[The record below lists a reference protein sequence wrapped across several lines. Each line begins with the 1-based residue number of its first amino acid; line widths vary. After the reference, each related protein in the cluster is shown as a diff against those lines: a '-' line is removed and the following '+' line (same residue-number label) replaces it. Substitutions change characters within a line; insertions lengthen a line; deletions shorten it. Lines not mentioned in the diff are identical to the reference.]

1 MNCQKK
7 RSTQVSDL
15 IAYFPLFLMITVL
28 CFLALHCKG
37 RNEGA
42 ISKKKLPVVKIET
55 AEKKTMT
62 RNIDLTGTIEAAK
75 VARIASPA
83 EGPVLNCSIREGDT
97 VKQGQVV
104 LTIGRQR
111 AAEEQV
117 KAARV
122 QLARDEED
130 LLRIEQL
137 VRSGSIPAEQTD
149 EARLRVSKANAQ
161 LTKALESIEDYRIR
175 APWTGIVS
183 RVSVTDGC
191 FVSPRESLL
200 EIFDP
205 KTLIIR
211 FSVPEKELNNVHIGM
226 KLSVTL
232 ETQENRVFKAE
243 ITRLF
248 PELDRN
254 IRTRVV
260 EAAFM
265 EKVEIIPG
273 MFTRI
278 SIPIETVDDAVLIPD
293 ESIVITPQGD
303 RVVFVVID
311 GKAFSRAV
319 SLGIEH
325 NRMVQITEGIKAG
338 DSIIVSGHQR
348 LRDGM
353 EVSVLVH
360 EPSPWSET
368 KEESIK

>member
-1 MNCQKK
+1 MNRQKK
-7 RSTQVSDL
+7 RSTRVNHL
-15 IAYFPLFLMITVL
+15 VAFFPLFLMITAL
-28 CFLALHCKG
+28 CLLASQCKG
-37 RNEGA
+37 RNDGV
-42 ISKKKLPVVKIET
+42 ISKKKPPAVKLET
-55 AEKKTMT
+55 AEKRTIT

-83 EGPVLNCSIREGDT
+83 EGPVLNCSIREGDS
-97 VKQGQVV
+97 VKAGQVL

-111 AAEEQV
+111 AAEEQA
-117 KAARV
+117 KTARE
-122 QLARDEED
+122 QLARDKED
-130 LLRIEQL
+130 LQRIEQL

-149 EARLRVSKANAQ
+149 EARLRVSRAKAQ
-161 LTKALESIEDYRIR
+161 LTKALESIEDYQIR
-175 APWTGIVS
+175 SPWAGIVS
-183 RVSVTDGC
+183 KVSVTDGS

-211 FSVPEKELNNVHIGM
+211 FDVPEKELNNVHIGM

-232 ETQENRVFKAE
+232 ETQENRVFKAA

-248 PELDRN
+248 PELDRK

-260 EAAFM
+260 EAAFI
-265 EKVEIIPG
+265 EKVEIVPG

-278 SIPIETVDDAVLIPD
+278 SIPIETVDDAVMIPD
-293 ESIVITPQGD
+293 ESIVVTPQGD
-303 RVVFVVID
+303 KVVFVVMD

-319 SLGIEH
+319 SLGVEY

-338 DSIIVSGHQR
+338 DSIIVSGHQK

-353 EVSVLVH
+353 EVSVPAH
-360 EPSPWSET
+360 EFSPGSET
-368 KEESIK
+368 REESIK